1 MISSLILNTTHDQME
16 LKEISDLGNTCFL
29 ISVLQALL
37 SVTCF
42 YEGLAGL
49 QHNRKKCTSSRT
61 GLENVSNVILAR
73 QNSGNIDIGLED
85 KILAGSP
92 GNNLNINTVLFIQV
106 HYFMTTYFNKLCIY
120 I

>member
-42 YEGLAGL
+42 SEGLAGL
-49 QHNRKKCTSSRT
+49 QHNRKKCTSPST
-61 GLENVSNVILAR
+61 GLENVFNLKK
-73 QNSGNIDIGLED
+73 
-85 KILAGSP
+85 KIPAGK
-92 GNNLNINTVLFIQV
+92 Q
-106 HYFMTTYFNKLCIY
+106 H
-120 I
+120 